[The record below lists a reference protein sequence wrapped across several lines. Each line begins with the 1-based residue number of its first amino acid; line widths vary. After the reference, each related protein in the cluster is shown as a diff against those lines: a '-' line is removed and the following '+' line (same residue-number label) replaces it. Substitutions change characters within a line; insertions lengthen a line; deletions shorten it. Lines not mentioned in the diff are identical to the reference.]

1 MLIASALSAGLAGR
15 YLVLL
20 DFGLYPFL
28 LAASRAVRREAMEVP
43 LLLSLSPQS
52 LLPRGRCLALHG
64 DATWLRCQLLVYVM
78 LVF

>member
-1 MLIASALSAGLAGR
+1 MDDQLAWQVGIWF
-15 YLVLL
+15 LL
-20 DFGLYPFL
+20 DVDLYPLL
-28 LAASRAVRREAMEVP
+28 LAASRAVRREAMDVP